1 MSNYT
6 EYVFCPHCGGITAPG
21 TCVNCGKQTVEDVT
35 DVTTNLQA
43 GPEMQQNTS
52 TSSYTDELQQSYGQ
66 YSQYDAQSG
75 QMYGQ
80 NMQVGQQTSMY
91 GAPQTPVYNAQ
102 QQSYDSYIAQEPPK
116 KKRWWIWLIIITAV
130 VFLGFVVAIVAVIAA
145 IVVPIFLGTVNTTT
159 QSATT
164 STVPAPAPIVVATE
178 EASVSEVD
186 EEDDSTGTHI
196 DADEFALD
204 VYQRSFGRYDLSY
217 MDLQSI
223 WDDAELYTDSTDGAN
238 DIYLAEDYVSTFGSN
253 HDNHSLDEFTGTYYE
268 PFCDCIDES
277 VDYGLTRHYMEYYD
291 YVDSI
296 HLSAYIS
303 YYEITGDVIPNQDA
317 LNEEIFRYTVHDLL
331 AQLDGYTDYGWYTGS
346 ALILV
351 DSFVTYNDGEKM
363 SILLDVNISEDGSA
377 LAESYIYGINIDLVN
392 GEIMENG
399 SILVSGSEFAA
410 IFRERCC
417 TQNGTDIDGLNY
429 LEDYELAAFLGDS
442 STNIVFYTPYG
453 MEYGYAYELSDGA
466 KGWMTITMAD
476 YEEYLH

>member
-6 EYVFCPHCGGITAPG
+6 EYVFCPYCGGITAPG
-21 TCVNCGKQTVEDVT
+21 TCVNCGKQTIEGVT
-35 DVTTNLQA
+35 DIRTDLQN
-43 GPEMQQNTS
+43 GPEIQGNIS
-52 TSSYTDELQQSYGQ
+52 ASSYIDGLQQSYGQ

-75 QMYGQ
+75 QKYDP
-80 NMQVGQQTSMY
+80 NMQVGQQASVY
-91 GAPQTPVYNAQ
+91 GAQ
-102 QQSYDSYIAQEPPK
+102 QPYENTYAAQEPPK
-116 KKRWWIWLIIITAV
+116 KKRWWIWLIIITV
-130 VFLGFVVAIVAVIAA
+130 VLFLGLVVAIVAVIAA
-145 IVVPIFLGTVNTTT
+145 IAVPVFLGNVNTTT

-164 STVPAPAPIVVATE
+164 STVPAPAPIVIASE

-186 EEDDSTGTHI
+186 EEEDSSLTHI

-217 MDLQSI
+217 MDLQSA
-223 WDDAELYTDSTDGAN
+223 WDDAELYTDSTDGTN

-253 HDNHSLDEFTGTYYE
+253 HDNHSLDEFTGMYYE

-291 YVDSI
+291 YVDNI
-296 HLSAYIS
+296 HLNAYIS

-453 MEYGYAYELSDGA
+453 MEYGYAYELSDGS
-466 KGWMTITMAD
+466 KGWMTITLAD
-476 YEEYLH
+476 YEEYLQ